1 MMHFQCSFGRHEA
14 APGEVR
20 NQGFGFSRCRGCG
33 CDLVRSSREWRTV
46 PKGFRVAWRRTA
58 SRQTELYAGQLL
70 FDLPVKGRALTLVT
84 IGKRS
89 TLSCLIEL
97 LIAGLRY
104 FAGAAARRLGAWQR
118 ALLMPR
124 RAPLPRLA
132 LAARAGAPATGGA
145 TSLRSSC

>member
-1 MMHFQCSFGRHEA
+1 MMHFQCSLGRHEA

-58 SRQTELYAGQLL
+58 SRRTELYAGQLL
-70 FDLPVKGRALTLVT
+70 FDMPVKGRALTLVT
-84 IGKRS
+84 SGKRS
-89 TLSCLIEL
+89 ALSRLIEL

-104 FAGAAARRLGAWQR
+104 FAGAAVGRFKAWQR

-124 RAPLPRLA
+124 RAPSLRLA
-132 LAARAGAPATGGA
+132 LAARPGTARTGGA
-145 TSLRSSC
+145 ASLRTPC